1 LRVATNSLSIG
12 THVFTIGYPLVDLQ
26 GLQPKFT
33 DGKVSSVAG
42 ARDDPDEMQI
52 SVAVQP
58 GNSGG
63 PLADANGDVVGVVVA
78 SLNEFETVAVA
89 GSIPQMVNYAVKGGT
104 LARFLRENR
113 ELVRNV
119 KLGRS
124 LPARSQEDAIRLVER
139 ASGMVL
145 VYE

>member
-1 LRVATNSLSIG
+1 MLALGHLT
-12 THVFTIGYPLVDLQ
+12 LVDDFEVLIKQ
-26 GLQPKFT
+26 CFALAGRR
-33 DGKVSSVAG
+33 SSG
-42 ARDDPDEMQI
+42 GT
-52 SVAVQP
+52 VQP

-119 KLGRS
+119 KLGKS
-124 LPARSQEDAIRLVER
+124 APRSQEEAIRLVER
-139 ASGMVL
+139 ASAMVL

>member
-1 LRVATNSLSIG
+1 MLC
-12 THVFTIGYPLVDLQ
+12 
-26 GLQPKFT
+26 
-33 DGKVSSVAG
+33 
-42 ARDDPDEMQI
+42 
-52 SVAVQP
+52 AVR
-58 GNSGG
+58 S
-63 PLADANGDVVGVVVA
+63 AYSTVVA

-113 ELVRNV
+113 ELMRNV
-119 KLGRS
+119 RLGKS
-124 LPARSQEDAIRLVER
+124 GPRSQEEAIRVVEK